1 MKKKRIVIVSCL
13 LLVLQIWV
21 WVPVAYNRAAVN
33 TILPYVVGSGN
44 PRCTA
49 WDNVI
54 DHSERIVFWGCNPL
68 VTNDIDWYT
77 TLHNYAGYMRALKKK
92 CRNTAKSV

>member
-33 TILPYVVGSGN
+33 TILPKRLVNQLDDAAIQESAHELEKLGY
-44 PRCTA
+44 
-49 WDNVI
+49 
-54 DHSERIVFWGCNPL
+54 EREEERRRERHGLSKIG
-68 VTNDIDWYT
+68 
-77 TLHNYAGYMRALKKK
+77 
-92 CRNTAKSV
+92 